1 MRRRSCGF
9 SLIEVLAV
17 LAVMGL
23 ILVMIAQG
31 LRVGLRGAGSFY
43 RTIQTQSD
51 MEPVERALR
60 RMIERMDPGRYPE
73 PPLVRGSARALVFT
87 TEIPD
92 PATGG
97 NRTADVRLE
106 ADDGY
111 LILWWTPHARGIPF
125 NGPPSPHREI
135 LLEGVARL
143 DISYAARGAGT
154 AWLSS
159 WDQPAL
165 PALVRLHVVPVSVGR
180 PWPLIIATTKR
191 EQAEE

>member
-1 MRRRSCGF
+1 M
-9 SLIEVLAV
+9 
-17 LAVMGL
+17 MGL

-31 LRVGLRGAGSFY
+31 LRVGLRGADSFY
-43 RTIQTQSD
+43 RTVQTQSD
-51 MEPVERALR
+51 IEPVERALR

-97 NRTADVRLE
+97 NQTADVRLE
-106 ADDGY
+106 ADDGN
-111 LILWWTPHARGIPF
+111 LILWWTPHTRGIPF
-125 NGPPSPHREI
+125 NGPPAPHREM
-135 LLEGVARL
+135 LLEGVATL
-143 DISYAARGAGT
+143 EISYAARGAGT

-165 PALVRLHVVPVSVGR
+165 PALVRLRVVPATKARG
-180 PWPLIIATTKR
+180 WPLIIADTER